1 MSAGRTDAAEG
12 SRLVWDLPVRVGHW
26 ALVAGVAGAWA
37 THYAGAAWFPWHRR
51 CGYLVLVLA
60 LFRILWGFV
69 GTRHAR
75 FSSFVRGPR
84 RILGY
89 LRAKGTAV
97 TVGHNP
103 LGALSIVAMLAL
115 LAAQG
120 LTGLF
125 ANDEIASA
133 GPLLGW
139 VSQSRSD
146 RLTSLHHLNAS
157 GLAILIG
164 LHLAA
169 VLWYVLVR
177 GRPLVKAMV
186 TGRRAAG
193 HVPPAEEI
201 RSSRNLLAAAIVVA
215 LAIVLAL
222 VVRAAPEA
230 SISLY

>member
-1 MSAGRTDAAEG
+1 MSAGRTDAADG
-12 SRLVWDLPVRVGHW
+12 SRLVWDLPVRVAHW

-37 THYAGAAWFPWHRR
+37 THYAGAAWFAWHRR

-75 FSSFVRGPR
+75 FANFVRGPR
-84 RILGY
+84 RVLGY
-89 LRAKGTAV
+89 LRAQGTTV
-97 TVGHNP
+97 SVGHNP
-103 LGALSIVAMLAL
+103 LGALSVVALLAL

-133 GPLLGW
+133 GPLFGW
-139 VSQSRSD
+139 ISQVQSNRVAAV
-146 RLTSLHHLNAS
+146 HHANAI

-164 LHLAA
+164 LHVAA
-169 VLWYVLVR
+169 VLWYGFAWR
-177 GRPLVKAMV
+177 RPLVKAMV
-186 TGRRAAG
+186 TGRRPAG
-193 HVPPAEEI
+193 HVPPGEEI
-201 RSSRNLLAAAIVVA
+201 RSSRNLLAAAIVVV

-222 VVRAAPEA
+222 AISAAPEA